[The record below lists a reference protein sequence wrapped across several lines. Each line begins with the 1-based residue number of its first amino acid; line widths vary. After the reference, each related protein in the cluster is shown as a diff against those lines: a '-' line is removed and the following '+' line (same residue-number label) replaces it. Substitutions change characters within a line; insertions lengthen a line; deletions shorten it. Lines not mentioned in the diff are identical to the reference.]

1 MTGAGEQ
8 TAGYPLAPRWWP
20 RHFLGPIAGA
30 TGSCYWLVAYSLQ
43 PHYDGAMRTATTIG
57 FAVEEKDRSKLDHLA
72 EVFGGGN
79 RSAFLRV
86 AIGVME
92 QLELVQELGRSQAYG
107 AQRLADCRRT
117 VDEIPEIV
125 QRALADPDPEAV
137 AQAKLVVADL
147 SRRYA
152 APNASKSGPSSDDQA
167 LTAVAR
173 QAFEETEGL

>member
-1 MTGAGEQ
+1 
-8 TAGYPLAPRWWP
+8 
-20 RHFLGPIAGA
+20 
-30 TGSCYWLVAYSLQ
+30 
-43 PHYDGAMRTATTIG
+43 MRTATTIG
-57 FAVEEKDRSKLDHLA
+57 FAVEEKDRARLDHLT

-107 AQRLADCRRT
+107 AQRLADCGRT
-117 VDEIPEIV
+117 ADEIPEIV
-125 QRALADPDPEAV
+125 QKALADPDPEAA

-152 APNASKSGPSSDDQA
+152 APNASKSGPSSDDKA
-167 LTAVAR
+167 LRAVAR